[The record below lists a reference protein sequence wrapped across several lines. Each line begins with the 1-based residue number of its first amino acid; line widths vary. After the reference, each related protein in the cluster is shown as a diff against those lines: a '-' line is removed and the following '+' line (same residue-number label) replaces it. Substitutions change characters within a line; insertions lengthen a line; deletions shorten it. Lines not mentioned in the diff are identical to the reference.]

1 MSSINKEYIDD
12 LLKYGEHLNLEC
24 KESKNELP
32 KSMTATKYLDM
43 IVATGLLEKVKIKH
57 INYYMNVR
65 LIELFMNHELP
76 VVDRNLE
83 IIESVSPNQ

>member
-32 KSMTATKYLDM
+32 KSIWSTIHIQRSNLSSKICWYK
-43 IVATGLLEKVKIKH
+43 GKLLQNTWI
-57 INYYMNVR
+57 
-65 LIELFMNHELP
+65 
-76 VVDRNLE
+76 
-83 IIESVSPNQ
+83 